1 METYEQLC
9 NELGGID
16 YKFSFYSIDYN
27 EWMKVY
33 KRYLEIKNL
42 TFEGKEIILKRLSMI
57 LLEKSENLDISSLDD
72 DTFIKFQ
79 VRNNLENAIK
89 KLKEDSDNSKKL
101 TIK

>member
-9 NELGGID
+9 NELDGID

-33 KRYLEIKNL
+33 KRYLEINNL
-42 TFEGKEIILKRLSMI
+42 TLEGKKIILKRLSMI

-72 DTFIKFQ
+72 DTFIKF
-79 VRNNLENAIK
+79 
-89 KLKEDSDNSKKL
+89 
-101 TIK
+101 